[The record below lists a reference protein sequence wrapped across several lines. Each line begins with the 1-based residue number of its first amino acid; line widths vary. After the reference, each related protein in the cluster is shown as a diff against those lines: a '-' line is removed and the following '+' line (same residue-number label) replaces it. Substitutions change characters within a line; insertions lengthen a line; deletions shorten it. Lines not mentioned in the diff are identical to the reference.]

1 MNLKAFP
8 RTFWV
13 ANAIE
18 LLERL
23 AFYGMN
29 IILSIYLTRRVGFST
44 ELAISITGFFI
55 SSLYLLPIV
64 AGAISDKIGFK
75 NGLYIAFSVLAV
87 GYGVLGI
94 FPSKITV
101 LFALALIAI
110 GGAFVKPVISGTV
123 KKTSPKDL
131 SKIGFSIFYM
141 IVNIGGFAGKIIAKI
156 LRQDLGEWFAQSNF
170 EALKRWVMLNV
181 PPFRVTDEIIQ
192 RASEQ
197 TPPMNPQD
205 FLLMLKWH
213 SFGMQVICIFSTVM
227 AVIALIFVA
236 FLYREPDRSSEPV
249 ISLGKTFGD
258 MVRVLLDFRFISF
271 ILIFAGFDLM
281 FWQLYL
287 SVPLYILRHISEKA
301 PMAYIVA
308 INPGMIILFQM
319 PVALAVRRMKPIST
333 MALGMA
339 ISTIAM
345 VLLGLIPTLWGACLS
360 IAIFALGEMT
370 FAPRFLDYVAGLAP
384 KGKVALYLGYSNLRS
399 FFANLF
405 GAPLSGILAARYI
418 PEVGRREP
426 YKMWFTFALI
436 GVIALGLLFVY
447 NRFIG
452 EQEQRS

>member
-141 IVNIGGFAGKIIAKI
+141 IVNIC
-156 LRQDLGEWFAQSNF
+156 
-170 EALKRWVMLNV
+170 
-181 PPFRVTDEIIQ
+181 
-192 RASEQ
+192 
-197 TPPMNPQD
+197 
-205 FLLMLKWH
+205 LLYT
-213 SFGMQVICIFSTVM
+213 SPS
-227 AVIALIFVA
+227 
-236 FLYREPDRSSEPV
+236 
-249 ISLGKTFGD
+249 
-258 MVRVLLDFRFISF
+258 
-271 ILIFAGFDLM
+271 
-281 FWQLYL
+281 
-287 SVPLYILRHISEKA
+287 
-301 PMAYIVA
+301 
-308 INPGMIILFQM
+308 
-319 PVALAVRRMKPIST
+319 
-333 MALGMA
+333 
-339 ISTIAM
+339 
-345 VLLGLIPTLWGACLS
+345 
-360 IAIFALGEMT
+360 
-370 FAPRFLDYVAGLAP
+370 PRD
-384 KGKVALYLGYSNLRS
+384 
-399 FFANLF
+399 
-405 GAPLSGILAARYI
+405 
-418 PEVGRREP
+418 
-426 YKMWFTFALI
+426 
-436 GVIALGLLFVY
+436 
-447 NRFIG
+447 
-452 EQEQRS
+452 